1 MLVDLNC
8 VVEFLRDNDNYCIL
22 CHKNLDGD
30 TLGGAYALFYGLLEI
45 GKRSK
50 VQVMGQEHMKKFDFL
65 IPKESYELD
74 FAIDNFITVDVADL
88 LLLDENFRD
97 KTFSLCIDHHD
108 LNKIPARLR
117 FIDSY
122 RAATCELIY
131 LILKELGVNL
141 NKNILNCLYTGIC
154 TDTGCFKFS
163 NVTPLT
169 HKIAAELIEK
179 GADFSNINFYMFDN
193 KTKARLQ
200 LEKEIISNLEYYF
213 NGRCVLVFVTQH
225 IIDSVNATKEDCLD
239 IAYIPACLQGVFVA
253 ITAKQ
258 EQECCY
264 KISVRARNGY
274 NANAFCRRF
283 GGGGHNAAA
292 GCTIYGSLVL
302 VREKLICALREEF
315 LL

>member
-1 MLVDLNC
+1 MNVDLEC
-8 VVEFLRDNDNYCIL
+8 VVRFLRDNDNYCIL

-45 GKRSK
+45 SKRSI
-50 VQVMGQEHMKKFDFL
+50 VRVMSQEHMKKFDFL
-65 IPKESYELD
+65 LPKEDYELD
-74 FAIDNFITVDVADL
+74 FVVDNFITVDVADL

-97 KTFSLCIDHHD
+97 KPFSLCIDHHA
-108 LNKIPARLR
+108 LNKIPAHLK
-117 FIDSY
+117 FVDSK

-179 GADFSNINFYMFDN
+179 GADFSNINFHMFDN

-200 LEKEIISNLEYYF
+200 LEKEIISNLEYHF

-225 IIDSVNATKEDCLD
+225 IINSVSATKEDCAD
-239 IAYIPACLQGVFVA
+239 IAYIPACLQGVCVA

-258 EQECCY
+258 EQEFCY

-274 NANAFCRRF
+274 NADVFCRRF

-292 GCTIYGSLVL
+292 GCTIYGNLDL

-315 LL
+315 LF